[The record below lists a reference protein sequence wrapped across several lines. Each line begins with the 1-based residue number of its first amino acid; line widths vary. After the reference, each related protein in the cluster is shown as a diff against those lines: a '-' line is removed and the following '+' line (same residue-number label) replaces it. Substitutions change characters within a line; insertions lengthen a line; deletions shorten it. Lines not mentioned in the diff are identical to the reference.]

1 MNEPSAQLQAK
12 PYGEVYERIRAHVP
26 GLSLAREC
34 DPDALTEF
42 CRRLGAFPKSW
53 TGDRA
58 CAAAEMVVQ
67 RMALGV
73 DVTPDHVRA
82 DLAAFCS
89 EAAPEAVCGPV
100 PQCAE
105 CPAAEFCDYPD
116 RRLTIKELPRGERPR
131 ERLLE
136 RGVEPLSDGELLA
149 LIIGGGS
156 PKGTALDLANRLLRT
171 FGGFRE
177 LSDCATGQL
186 MQVHGIGPAKA
197 ARIQAALAIA
207 RRYAAQKVEAGMHVR
222 GSEQLARYMGEKLA
236 GLRKECF
243 MSLTLDTK
251 NKLMR
256 EERIAVGSLNE
267 SIVHPREVFRN
278 AIRES
283 AAKVVFVHNH
293 PSGNPEPSAEDR
305 RLTDRLRQVGRLVGI
320 PVLDHIIVGGESYF
334 SFAEEGL
341 LDAGAS

>member
-1 MNEPSAQLQAK
+1 MHESSVQLQTK
-12 PYGEVYERIRAHVP
+12 PYGRLYERIRARGAGPSLVQERDP
-26 GLSLAREC
+26 G
-34 DPDALTEF
+34 ALTEF
-42 CRRLGAFPKSW
+42 CRRLGAFPRSW

-58 CAAAEMVVQ
+58 DEAAEMVVQ
-67 RMALGV
+67 RMALGA
-73 DVTPDHVRA
+73 DASPEQVRA

-89 EAAPEAVCGPV
+89 ESAPDAVCGPV
-100 PQCAE
+100 PLCGE
-105 CPAAEFCDYPD
+105 CPVEEFCDYPD

-136 RGVEPLSDGELLA
+136 QGAEALSDGELLA

-156 PKGTALDLANRLLRT
+156 SKATAVDLAKRLLRR
-171 FGGFRE
+171 FGGFRQ
-177 LSDCATGQL
+177 LTDCTAGQL
-186 MQVHGIGPAKA
+186 RQVHGIGPAKA

-207 RRYAAQKVEAGMHVR
+207 RRYAAQKMEAGMHVR

-243 MSLTLDTK
+243 MCLTLDIK
-251 NKLMR
+251 NKLIR

-320 PVLDHIIVGGESYF
+320 PVLDHIIVGGERYY
-334 SFAEEGL
+334 SFAENGT
-341 LDAGAS
+341 LDGAS